1 LDQQLLFD
9 LTLFCG
15 TGNPNAGDRLATDAH
30 LSCMPLFG
38 CQNLMCAPPRSNAF
52 PTIYPPMPATDFAQ
66 FSTVKFAA
74 WILVAPIVRGR
85 FRMQSSAMRDKK
97 TSRSNPVPPHCPS
110 CAQAMRLARKTRRFN
125 GLPDLYIFEC
135 RTCDM
140 SHTEEGTPPSETKF
154 KTEIGSWY
162 LDEFGNPTREIKR
175 RD

>member
-1 LDQQLLFD
+1 M
-9 LTLFCG
+9 
-15 TGNPNAGDRLATDAH
+15 
-30 LSCMPLFG
+30 S
-38 CQNLMCAPPRSNAF
+38 
-52 PTIYPPMPATDFAQ
+52 
-66 FSTVKFAA
+66 
-74 WILVAPIVRGR
+74 
-85 FRMQSSAMRDKK
+85 DKK
-97 TSRSNPVPPHCPS
+97 NSRSNPGPPHCPS

-140 SHTEEGTPPSETKF
+140 SHTEEGTLPSETKF

>member
-1 LDQQLLFD
+1 
-9 LTLFCG
+9 
-15 TGNPNAGDRLATDAH
+15 
-30 LSCMPLFG
+30 
-38 CQNLMCAPPRSNAF
+38 
-52 PTIYPPMPATDFAQ
+52 
-66 FSTVKFAA
+66 
-74 WILVAPIVRGR
+74 
-85 FRMQSSAMRDKK
+85 MQSSAMRDKK

-110 CAQAMRLARKTRRFN
+110 CAQAMRMARKTRRFN

>member
-1 LDQQLLFD
+1 
-9 LTLFCG
+9 
-15 TGNPNAGDRLATDAH
+15 
-30 LSCMPLFG
+30 
-38 CQNLMCAPPRSNAF
+38 
-52 PTIYPPMPATDFAQ
+52 
-66 FSTVKFAA
+66 
-74 WILVAPIVRGR
+74 
-85 FRMQSSAMRDKK
+85 MRDKK

-110 CAQAMRLARKTRRFN
+110 SAQAMRLARKTRRFN